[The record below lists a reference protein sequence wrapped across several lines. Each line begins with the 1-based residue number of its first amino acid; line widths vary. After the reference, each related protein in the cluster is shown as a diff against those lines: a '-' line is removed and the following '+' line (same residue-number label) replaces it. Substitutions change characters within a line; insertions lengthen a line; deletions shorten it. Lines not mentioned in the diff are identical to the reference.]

1 MKLKIIFFIV
11 IFSIFS
17 FVLKSQDKLLYL
29 KDAKITLKNNV
40 TLFVN
45 QPNPSGIVATTNGGI
60 VSEGDLN
67 RVAWKINNSTGTYTI
82 PFWDTSKIDFSYAIK
97 TAGSS
102 PDTLIVSTR
111 RTVAKNTPWPTVPP
125 QVTHMNL
132 SVSPYGDGSYF
143 VVDRFWVVRQKG
155 NLTTPPDATLSFTY
169 RDNEIASPN
178 SITETNLS
186 AQLWGQDPYASPGTY
201 SWIPDAFDVFQGYS
215 TALGIADANNNR
227 VTDVVPPAAYKG
239 GFYTW
244 ILVDKSHPLPVTLLY
259 FKVYCVGE
267 NVALKWET
275 ASEINC
281 DYYLVERS
289 TDGISWESVAYIQGA
304 GNSNEVSTYSW
315 VDNYDSNGAALY
327 YRLTQFDYNGDKEI
341 LGIQSII
348 CDAATDESWITI
360 NTDIFNNILI
370 NFTATEGE
378 PYEIKV
384 FNLLGE
390 LIYFQSGTVENSIE
404 QFIIPTYGLA
414 SSIYIVD
421 VHSSIV
427 NKTQK
432 INLIKSQKVH
442 IKEMDY

>member
-1 MKLKIIFFIV
+1 MKLKILYFIIIFL
-11 IFSIFS
+11 IFS
-17 FVLKSQDKLLYL
+17 FALKSQDKLLNL
-29 KDAKITLKNNV
+29 KDVKVTLKNDV
-40 TLFVN
+40 ALIIN
-45 QPNPSGIVATTNGGI
+45 QPSSNGIVATSNGGI

-67 RVAWKINNSTGTYTI
+67 KVVWKINNYTGTYTI
-82 PFWDTSKIDFSYAIK
+82 PFWQTSKIDLVYQIT
-97 TAGSS
+97 TAGTN
-102 PDTLIVSTR
+102 PGALIASTR
-111 RTVAKNTPWPTVPP
+111 STGADNLPLPTVDPA
-125 QVTHMNL
+125 VEDLNINGTN
-132 SVSPYGDGSYF
+132 GSYY
-143 VVDRFWVVRQKG
+143 VVDRYWILRKDGWATV
-155 NLTTPPDATLSFTY
+155 PDATLSFKY
-169 RDNEIASPN
+169 KDNEIASPN

-201 SWIPDAFDVFQGYS
+201 SWVPDAFDVFQGYS
-215 TALGIADANNNR
+215 TALGTADAANNR
-227 VTDVVPPAAYKG
+227 VTGVVPPSAYKG

-259 FKVYCVGE
+259 FKVYCVGKY
-267 NVALKWET
+267 VALKWET

-289 TDGISWESVAYIQGA
+289 TDGISWEGVAYIQGA
-304 GNSNEVSTYSW
+304 GNSNEISTYSW
-315 VDNYDSNGAALY
+315 ADNYDSNGAALY

-348 CDAATDESWITI
+348 CNAATDDSWVTI

-404 QFIIPTYGLA
+404 QFVIPTYGLA
-414 SSIYIVD
+414 SSIYVVD
-421 VHSSIV
+421 VHSSLV

-442 IKEMDY
+442 IREIDY

>member
-17 FVLKSQDKLLYL
+17 FVLKSQDKLLNL
-29 KDAKITLKNNV
+29 KDAKITLKNNIV
-40 TLFVN
+40 LVIN
-45 QPNPSGIVATTNGGI
+45 QPNPTGIVATSNGGI

-67 RVAWKINNSTGTYTI
+67 RVVWKINNSTGTYTI
-82 PFWDTSKIDFSYAIK
+82 PFWKTGRIDMVYQITS
-97 TAGSS
+97 AGNS
-102 PDTLIVSTR
+102 PGALVASTR
-111 RTVAKNTPWPTVPP
+111 GTGADNTPLPTVAPAVEDLNINGT
-125 QVTHMNL
+125 N
-132 SVSPYGDGSYF
+132 GSYY
-143 VVDRFWVVRQKG
+143 VVDRYWILRKDG
-155 NLTTPPDATLSFTY
+155 WTTEPTATLSFKY
-169 RDNEIASPN
+169 EDGEIASPN
-178 SITETNLS
+178 TISETNLS
-186 AQLWGQDPYASPGTY
+186 AQLWGQDPYAAAGTY
-201 SWIPDAFDVFQGYS
+201 SWVPDAFDVFQGYS
-215 TALGIADANNNR
+215 TALGAADATNNR
-227 VTDVVPPAAYKG
+227 VTGVVPPASYKG

-259 FKVYCVGE
+259 FKVYCVGKY
-267 NVALKWET
+267 VALKWET

-289 TDGISWESVAYIQGA
+289 TDGISWEGVAYIQGA
-304 GNSNEVSTYSW
+304 GNSNEISTYSW
-315 VDNYDSNGAALY
+315 ADNYDSNGAALY

-348 CDAATDESWITI
+348 CNAATDESWVTI

-404 QFIIPTYGLA
+404 QFVIPTYGLA
-414 SSIYIVD
+414 SSIYVVD
-421 VHSSIV
+421 VHSSLV

-442 IKEMDY
+442 IREIDY

>member
-1 MKLKIIFFIV
+1 MKLKSLYFIIIFL
-11 IFSIFS
+11 IFS

-29 KDAKITLKNNV
+29 NETKVILKNNV
-40 TLFVN
+40 ALIIN
-45 QPNPSGIVATTNGGI
+45 QPNSNGIVATSNAGI
-60 VSEGDLN
+60 ISEGDLN
-67 RVAWKINNSTGTYTI
+67 RVVWKINNNIGTYTI
-82 PFWDTSKIDFSYAIK
+82 PFWKTSRIDLVYDIK

-102 PDTLIVSTR
+102 PGALIASTR
-111 RTVAKNTPWPTVPP
+111 GTGADNLPLPTVAPAVEDLNINGT
-125 QVTHMNL
+125 N
-132 SVSPYGDGSYF
+132 GSYY
-143 VVDRFWVVRQKG
+143 VVDRYWILRKEG
-155 NLTTPPDATLSFTY
+155 WSTNPDATLSFKY
-169 RDNEIASPN
+169 QDNEIASPN
-178 SITETNLS
+178 TISEANLS
-186 AQLWGQDPYASPGTY
+186 AQLWGQDPYAPPNTY
-201 SWIPDAFDVFQGYS
+201 SWVPDAFDVFQGYS
-215 TALGIADANNNR
+215 TALGTADPSNNR
-227 VTDVVPPAAYKG
+227 VTGVVPPAAYKG

-259 FKVYCVGE
+259 FKVYCVGKY
-267 NVALKWET
+267 VALKWET

-289 TDGISWESVAYIQGA
+289 SDGIYWEPVAYIQGA

-315 VDNYDSNGAALY
+315 ADNFDSKGTALY
-327 YRLTQFDYNGDKEI
+327 YRLTQFDYNGDYQI

-348 CDAATDESWITI
+348 CNSAADDSWITI

-404 QFIIPTYGLA
+404 QFVIPTYGLA
-414 SSIYIVD
+414 SSIYVVD
-421 VHSSIV
+421 VHSSLV

-442 IKEMDY
+442 IREIDY

>member
-1 MKLKIIFFIV
+1 MKLKILYFIIIFL
-11 IFSIFS
+11 IFS
-17 FVLKSQDKLLYL
+17 FALKSQDKLLNL
-29 KDAKITLKNNV
+29 KDVKVTLKNDV
-40 TLFVN
+40 ALIIN
-45 QPNPSGIVATTNGGI
+45 QPSSNGIVATSNGGI

-67 RVAWKINNSTGTYTI
+67 KVVWKINNYTGTYTI
-82 PFWDTSKIDFSYAIK
+82 PFWQTSKIDLVYQIT
-97 TAGSS
+97 TAGTN
-102 PDTLIVSTR
+102 PGALIASTR
-111 RTVAKNTPWPTVPP
+111 STGADNLPLPTVSPA
-125 QVTHMNL
+125 VTHLNIN
-132 SVSPYGDGSYF
+132 GSNGSAY
-143 VVDRFWVVRQKG
+143 VVDRYWILRKDG
-155 NLTTPPDATLSFTY
+155 WATVPSAILSFKY
-169 RDNEIASPN
+169 ENDEISGINEA
-178 SITETNLS
+178 NLS
-186 AQLWGQDPYASPGTY
+186 AQLWGQDPYAPPGTY
-201 SWIPDAFDVFQGYS
+201 SWVPDAFDVFQGYS
-215 TALGIADANNNR
+215 TTLGTADPTNNR
-227 VTDVVPPAAYKG
+227 VYNVTPPAAYKG

-244 ILVDKSHPLPVTLLY
+244 ILVDKAHPLPVTLLY
-259 FKVYCVGE
+259 FKIYCVGKY
-267 NVALKWET
+267 VALKWET

-281 DYYLVERS
+281 DYYLLERS
-289 TDGISWESVAYIQGA
+289 SDGISWEPVAYIQGA
-304 GNSNEVSTYSW
+304 GNSNEISTYSW

-404 QFIIPTYGLA
+404 QFVIPTYGLA
-414 SSIYIVD
+414 SSIYVVD
-421 VHSSIV
+421 VHSSLV

-442 IKEMDY
+442 IREIDY

>member
-17 FVLKSQDKLLYL
+17 FVLKSQDKLLNL

-40 TLFVN
+40 VLVIN
-45 QPNPSGIVATTNGGI
+45 QPNPNGIVATTNGGI

-67 RVAWKINNSTGTYTI
+67 RVAWKINDSTGTYTI
-82 PFWDTSKIDFSYAIK
+82 PFWKEGRIDFVYTIK

-102 PDTLIVSTR
+102 PGTLIASTR
-111 RTVAKNTPWPTVPP
+111 GTGADNLPLPTVAPAVEDLNINGT
-125 QVTHMNL
+125 ND
-132 SVSPYGDGSYF
+132 SAY
-143 VVDRFWVVRQKG
+143 VVDRYWILRKDG
-155 NLTTPPDATLSFTY
+155 WTTEPSATLTFTY
-169 RDNEIASPN
+169 RDAEIASPN
-178 SITETNLS
+178 TITEANLV
-186 AQLWGQDPYASPGTY
+186 AQFWDIGLNNGSTY
-201 SWIPDAFDVFQGYS
+201 SWIPDMFDLSHGYGY
-215 TALGIADANNNR
+215 LGTVNTTTNTVSGVSLGANN
-227 VTDVVPPAAYKG
+227 G

-244 ILVDKSHPLPVTLLY
+244 VLVDKNNPLPVTIIY
-259 FKVYCVGE
+259 FKVECNGAFPVIE
-267 NVALKWET
+267 WQT

-289 TDGISWESVAYIQGA
+289 SDGISWEPVAYIQGA

-315 VDNYDSNGAALY
+315 ADNYDSKGTALY
-327 YRLTQFDYNGDKEI
+327 YRLTQFDYDGEYQV
-341 LGIQSII
+341 LGIQSIL
-348 CDAATDESWITI
+348 CNAAADDSWITI

-390 LIYFQSGTVENSIE
+390 LMYFQSGIVENSIE
-404 QFIIPTYGLA
+404 QFVISTYGWT
-414 SSIYIVD
+414 SSIYLVD
-421 VHSSIV
+421 VRSSLV

-432 INLIKSQKVH
+432 VYIQ
-442 IKEMDY
+442 EMDY

>member
-40 TLFVN
+40 VLVIN
-45 QPNPSGIVATTNGGI
+45 QPNPNGIVATTNGGI

-82 PFWDTSKIDFSYAIK
+82 PFWKEGRIDFVYDIK

-102 PDTLIVSTR
+102 PGTLIASTR
-111 RTVAKNTPWPTVPP
+111 GTSADNLPLPTVAPAVEDLNINGT
-125 QVTHMNL
+125 N
-132 SVSPYGDGSYF
+132 GSYY
-143 VVDRFWVVRQKG
+143 VVDRYWILRKDG
-155 NLTTPPDATLSFTY
+155 WSTNPDAILSFKY
-169 RDNEIASPN
+169 QDNEIASPN
-178 SITETNLS
+178 TISEANLS
-186 AQLWGQDPYASPGTY
+186 AQLWGQDPYAPPGTY
-201 SWIPDAFDVFQGYS
+201 SWVPDAFDIFQGFS
-215 TALGIADANNNR
+215 TALGTADPANNR
-227 VTDVVPPAAYKG
+227 VTNVVPPAGYQG

-244 ILVDKSHPLPVTLLY
+244 ILVDKAHPLPVTLLY
-259 FKVYCVGE
+259 FKVYCVGKY
-267 NVALKWET
+267 VALKWET

-281 DYYLVERS
+281 EYYLVERS
-289 TDGISWESVAYIQGA
+289 SDGIYWEPVAYIQGA

-315 VDNYDSNGAALY
+315 VDNFDSKGKALY
-327 YRLTQFDYNGDKEI
+327 YRLTQFDYDGEYEV
-341 LGIQSII
+341 LGTQSIL
-348 CDAATDESWITI
+348 CNAADDDHWITI

-390 LIYFQSGTVENSIE
+390 LMYFQSGTVENSIE
-404 QFIIPTYGLA
+404 QFIIPTYGWA
-414 SSIYIVD
+414 SSIYLVD
-421 VHSSIV
+421 VSSLLV
-427 NKTQK
+427 N
-432 INLIKSQKVH
+432 KSQKVY
-442 IKEMDY
+442 IQEMDY

>member
-17 FVLKSQDKLLYL
+17 FVLKSQDKLLNL
-29 KDAKITLKNNV
+29 KDAKITLKNNIV
-40 TLFVN
+40 LVIN
-45 QPNPSGIVATTNGGI
+45 QPNPTGIVATSNGGI

-67 RVAWKINNSTGTYTI
+67 RVAWKINERTGTYTI
-82 PFWDTSKIDFSYAIK
+82 PFWKEGRIDFVYTIK

-102 PDTLIVSTR
+102 PGTLIASTR
-111 RTVAKNTPWPTVPP
+111 GTGADNLPLPTVAPAVEDLNINGT
-125 QVTHMNL
+125 N
-132 SVSPYGDGSYF
+132 GSYY
-143 VVDRFWVVRQKG
+143 VVDRYWILRKDEW
-155 NLTTPPDATLSFTY
+155 TTVPDATLSFKY
-169 RDNEIASPN
+169 QDNEIASPN
-178 SITETNLS
+178 TITETNLS
-186 AQLWGQDPYASPGTY
+186 AQLWGQDPYASAGIY
-201 SWIPDAFDVFQGYS
+201 SWVPDAFDVFQGYS
-215 TALGIADANNNR
+215 TALGAADATNNR
-227 VTDVVPPAAYKG
+227 VTGVVPPASYKG

-259 FKVYCVGE
+259 FKVYCVGKY
-267 NVALKWET
+267 VALKWET

-289 TDGISWESVAYIQGA
+289 SDGISWEGVAYIQGA
-304 GNSNEVSTYSW
+304 GNSNEISTYSW
-315 VDNYDSNGAALY
+315 ADNYDSNGAALY

-348 CDAATDESWITI
+348 CNAATDESWVTI

-404 QFIIPTYGLA
+404 QFVIPTYGLA
-414 SSIYIVD
+414 SSIYVVD
-421 VHSSIV
+421 VHSSLV

-442 IKEMDY
+442 IREIDY

>member
-17 FVLKSQDKLLYL
+17 FVLKSQDKLLNL
-29 KDAKITLKNNV
+29 KDAKITLKNNIV
-40 TLFVN
+40 LVIN
-45 QPNPSGIVATTNGGI
+45 QPNPTGIVATSNGGI

-67 RVAWKINNSTGTYTI
+67 RVVWKINNSTGTYTI
-82 PFWDTSKIDFSYAIK
+82 PFWKTGRIDMVYQITS
-97 TAGSS
+97 AGNS
-102 PDTLIVSTR
+102 PGALVASTR
-111 RTVAKNTPWPTVPP
+111 GTGADNTPLPTVAPAVEDLNINGT
-125 QVTHMNL
+125 N
-132 SVSPYGDGSYF
+132 GSYY
-143 VVDRFWVVRQKG
+143 VVDRYWILRKDG
-155 NLTTPPDATLSFTY
+155 WTTEPTATLSFKY
-169 RDNEIASPN
+169 EDGEIASPN
-178 SITETNLS
+178 TISETNLS
-186 AQLWGQDPYASPGTY
+186 AQLWGQDPYAAAGTY
-201 SWIPDAFDVFQGYS
+201 SWVPDAFDVFQGYS
-215 TALGIADANNNR
+215 TALGAADATNNR
-227 VTDVVPPAAYKG
+227 VTGVVPPASYKG

-259 FKVYCVGE
+259 FKVYCVGKY
-267 NVALKWET
+267 VALKWET

-289 TDGISWESVAYIQGA
+289 TDGISWEGVAYIQGA
-304 GNSNEVSTYSW
+304 GNSNEISTYSW
-315 VDNYDSNGAALY
+315 ADNYDSNGAALY

-348 CDAATDESWITI
+348 CNAATDDSWVTI

-404 QFIIPTYGLA
+404 QFVIPTYGLA
-414 SSIYIVD
+414 SSIYVVD
-421 VHSSIV
+421 VHSSLV

-442 IKEMDY
+442 IREIDY

>member
-17 FVLKSQDKLLYL
+17 FVLKSQDKLLNL
-29 KDAKITLKNNV
+29 KDAKITLKNNIV
-40 TLFVN
+40 LVIN
-45 QPNPSGIVATTNGGI
+45 QPNPTGIVATSNGGI

-67 RVAWKINNSTGTYTI
+67 RVAWKINERTGTYTI
-82 PFWDTSKIDFSYAIK
+82 PFWKEGRIDFVYTIK

-102 PDTLIVSTR
+102 PGTLIASTR
-111 RTVAKNTPWPTVPP
+111 GTGADNLPLPTVAPAVEDLNINGT
-125 QVTHMNL
+125 N
-132 SVSPYGDGSYF
+132 GSDY
-143 VVDRFWVVRQKG
+143 VVDRYWILRKDG
-155 NLTTPPDATLSFTY
+155 WATLPDATLSFKY
-169 RDNEIASPN
+169 QDNEIASPN
-178 SITETNLS
+178 TITEANLS
-186 AQLWGQDPYASPGTY
+186 AQLWGQDPYAAAGTY
-201 SWIPDAFDVFQGYS
+201 SWVPDAFDIFQGYS
-215 TALGIADANNNR
+215 TTLGTADASGNR
-227 VTDVVPPAAYKG
+227 VYNVTPPAAYKSG
-239 GFYTW
+239 LYTW

-259 FKVYCVGE
+259 YKVYCVGKY
-267 NVALKWET
+267 VALKWET

-289 TDGISWESVAYIQGA
+289 TDGISWEGVAYIQGA
-304 GNSNEVSTYSW
+304 GNSNEISTYSW
-315 VDNYDSNGAALY
+315 ADNYDSNGAALY

-414 SSIYIVD
+414 SSIYVVD
-421 VHSSIV
+421 VHSSLV

-442 IKEMDY
+442 IREIDY

>member
-1 MKLKIIFFIV
+1 MKLKITFFIV

-17 FVLKSQDKLLYL
+17 FVLKSQDRLLYL

-40 TLFVN
+40 VLVIN
-45 QPNPSGIVATTNGGI
+45 QPNSNGIVATTNGGI

-67 RVAWKINNSTGTYTI
+67 RVAWKINDSTGTYTI

-102 PDTLIVSTR
+102 PGTLIASTR
-111 RTVAKNTPWPTVPP
+111 GTGADNLPLPTVDPA
-125 QVTHMNL
+125 VEDLNINGTN
-132 SVSPYGDGSYF
+132 GSAY
-143 VVDRFWVVRQKG
+143 VVDRYWILRKDG
-155 NLTTPPDATLSFTY
+155 WTTLPDATLSFTY
-169 RDNEIASPN
+169 RDNEKDAPN
-178 SITETNLS
+178 TITEANLS

-201 SWIPDAFDVFQGYS
+201 SWVPDAFDVFQGYS
-215 TALGIADANNNR
+215 TALGVADATNNR

-281 DYYLVERS
+281 EYYLVERS
-289 TDGISWESVAYIQGA
+289 SDGISWESVAYIQGA

-315 VDNYDSNGAALY
+315 VDNYDGKGSTLY
-327 YRLTQFDYNGDKEI
+327 YRLTQYDYNGDYEI
-341 LGIQSII
+341 LGVQSIV
-348 CDAATDESWITI
+348 CTNLPEDSWITI
-360 NTDIFNNILI
+360 NTDIFNNIII
-370 NFTATEGE
+370 NFLATQGE
-378 PYEIKV
+378 KYEIK
-384 FNLLGE
+384 LYDLHGK
-390 LIYFQSGTVENSIE
+390 LIFYQTGTTNNTYEHLVIS
-404 QFIIPTYGLA
+404 TYGIP
-414 SSIYIVD
+414 SSIYLVD
-421 VHSSIV
+421 VHTTIH

-432 INLIKSQKVH
+432 VYL
-442 IKEMDY
+442 KELDF

>member
-1 MKLKIIFFIV
+1 MKLKILYFIIIFLI
-11 IFSIFS
+11 SS
-17 FVLKSQDKLLYL
+17 FVLKSQDKLLNL
-29 KDAKITLKNNV
+29 KDVKVTLKNDV
-40 TLFVN
+40 ALIIN
-45 QPNPSGIVATTNGGI
+45 QPSSNGIVATSNGGI

-67 RVAWKINNSTGTYTI
+67 KVVWKINNYTGTYTI
-82 PFWDTSKIDFSYAIK
+82 PFWQTSKIDLVYQIT
-97 TAGSS
+97 TAGTN
-102 PDTLIVSTR
+102 PGALIASTR
-111 RTVAKNTPWPTVPP
+111 STGADNLPLPTVSPA
-125 QVTHMNL
+125 VTHLNIN
-132 SVSPYGDGSYF
+132 GSNGSAY
-143 VVDRFWVVRQKG
+143 VVDRYWILRKDG
-155 NLTTPPDATLSFTY
+155 WATVPSAILSFKY
-169 RDNEIASPN
+169 ENDEISGINEA
-178 SITETNLS
+178 NLS
-186 AQLWGQDPYASPGTY
+186 AQLWGQDPYAPPGTY
-201 SWIPDAFDVFQGYS
+201 SWVPDAFDVFQGYS
-215 TALGIADANNNR
+215 TTLGTADPTNNR
-227 VTDVVPPAAYKG
+227 VYNVTPPAAYKG

-244 ILVDKSHPLPVTLLY
+244 ILVDKAHPLPVTLLY
-259 FKVYCVGE
+259 FKIYCVGKY
-267 NVALKWET
+267 VALKWET

-289 TDGISWESVAYIQGA
+289 TDGISWEGVAYIQGA

-404 QFIIPTYGLA
+404 QFVIPTYGLA
-414 SSIYIVD
+414 SSIYVVD
-421 VHSSIV
+421 VHSSLV

-442 IKEMDY
+442 IREIDY

>member
-1 MKLKIIFFIV
+1 MKLKILYFIIIFLI
-11 IFSIFS
+11 SS
-17 FVLKSQDKLLYL
+17 FVLKSQDKLLNL
-29 KDAKITLKNNV
+29 KDVKVTLKNDV
-40 TLFVN
+40 ALIIN
-45 QPNPSGIVATTNGGI
+45 QPSSNGIVATSNGGI

-67 RVAWKINNSTGTYTI
+67 KVVWKINNYTGTYTI
-82 PFWDTSKIDFSYAIK
+82 PFWQTSKIDLVYQIT
-97 TAGSS
+97 TAGTN
-102 PDTLIVSTR
+102 PGALIASTR
-111 RTVAKNTPWPTVPP
+111 STGADNLPLPTVSPA
-125 QVTHMNL
+125 VTHLNIN
-132 SVSPYGDGSYF
+132 GSNGSAY
-143 VVDRFWVVRQKG
+143 VVDRYWILRKDG
-155 NLTTPPDATLSFTY
+155 WATVPSAILSFKY
-169 RDNEIASPN
+169 ENDEISGINEA
-178 SITETNLS
+178 NLS
-186 AQLWGQDPYASPGTY
+186 AQLWGQDPYAPPGTY
-201 SWIPDAFDVFQGYS
+201 SWVPDAFDVFQGYS

-259 FKVYCVGE
+259 FKIYCVGE

-348 CDAATDESWITI
+348 CDAATDDSWITI